1 MSHGKETP
9 RQKMIGMMYLVLTA
23 MLALNVTAE
32 VLDAF
37 DAVDEGLKK
46 TSKNFTEKNQVLYS
60 DFNEQYAQNETKVK
74 PWKDKADEVKRRS
87 DELFDYI
94 QGLKI
99 DIIKDNGQGDPEDGV
114 ITEDGEIVN
123 EKIKGK
129 DKYDAPSRVLIG
141 PNMDGKAF
149 ELRSKIKDYKDF
161 LINLVDE
168 KDVSLMHSL
177 EINLETKEPPPSKDG
192 ERKEWEVK
200 HFANMPIA
208 AVMPL
213 LTKMQ
218 LDVRNSEAEIGQYLF
233 RQIDAGSFA
242 VNKIEATVI
251 PNSSYILQGNEYK
264 ADVFLAALDTTAPP
278 IVFIGEYDSTLNED
292 GGYEFNMVGSYDSLD
307 VLEGKGKFSRLSTTI
322 GKQKWGGLIKVMGP
336 DGGYITK
343 TFRREYQIAK
353 ANLVVS
359 PTKMN
364 VFYVGVDNP
373 VSVSIAGVPGHK
385 VSPSMTNG
393 SIRKQRDGEY
403 IVNPKRP
410 GNSIISVRAEIDGV
424 TKNMGTVQFRVR
436 GLPDPVVKVA
446 GKKGGRIQRN
456 VLAAQAGVIADM
468 ENFEFDL
475 EFKITKFTVSTT
487 DRGGYT
493 IDSKTNGNI
502 FTRAQQDLIKNL
514 RRGQRLNIEDVR
526 AIGPDGSVRPL
537 ASIVFEII

>member
-168 KDVSLMHSL
+168 KNVTLIRSL

>member
-373 VSVSIAGVPGHK
+373 VSVSIAGVPGNK